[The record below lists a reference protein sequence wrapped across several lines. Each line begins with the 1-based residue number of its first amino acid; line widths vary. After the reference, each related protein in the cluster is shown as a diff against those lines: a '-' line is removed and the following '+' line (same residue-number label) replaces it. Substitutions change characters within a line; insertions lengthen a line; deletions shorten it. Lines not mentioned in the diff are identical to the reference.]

1 MSRIVHGNECVRCD
15 KSIDDDEAL
24 YCSDD
29 TCTKGDIH
37 MPGNASY
44 YKRRHRKWADDV
56 LRKAKYLCEDC
67 KRYGKNTPAVVAH
80 HMEPITERP
89 ELAYVL
95 SNGRALCDACH
106 NKRHPEKGGRSF

>member
-1 MSRIVHGNECVRCD
+1 MSRIVHGDACVHCD
-15 KSIDDDEAL
+15 SSVDDDGAL

-29 TCTKGDIH
+29 TCTKGEEH
-37 MPGNASY
+37 MPDNAAY
-44 YKRRHRKWADDV
+44 YKRRHRKWSDDV
-56 LRKAKYLCEDC
+56 MRRDKYLCQDC

-80 HMEPITERP
+80 HIEPITERP